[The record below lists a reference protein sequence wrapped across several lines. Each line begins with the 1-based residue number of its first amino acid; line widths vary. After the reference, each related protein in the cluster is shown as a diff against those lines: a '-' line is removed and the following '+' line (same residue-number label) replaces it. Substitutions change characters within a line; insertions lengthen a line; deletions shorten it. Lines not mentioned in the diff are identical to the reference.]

1 MCMKTK
7 DIKLAIFDIDD
18 TLIQR
23 GKITIEESAKRAI
36 KKLQENGIEVMV
48 ATGRAFYFIH
58 DDIHESIAPNYYVS
72 TNGACVYDKD
82 LNLVFK
88 VPMNLEEVNQI
99 IRYSRN
105 HNLGIALKMEK
116 HMPVYHDLSTFQTTY
131 MQGSQKQHIL
141 EDRTQNFDLVDEDVM
156 GLFLMGDEDLIVKSN
171 TLTQDTYA
179 HAYQDAYDIYSK
191 DAGKIKGIEH
201 VLEDLGFTWDD
212 VIAFGDAA
220 NDQEMIEKARIGVAM
235 GNSTESLKEAA
246 DYITDNISNDGVYH
260 ALKHFNLID

>member
-1 MCMKTK
+1 MKTK

-18 TLIQR
+18 TLIKR
-23 GKITIEESAKRAI
+23 GKITIEESAKAAI
-36 KKLQENGIEVMV
+36 QKLEANGIEVMV

-88 VPMNLEEVNQI
+88 VPMDLKEVNDI
-99 IRYSRN
+99 IAYARK
-105 HNLGIALKMEK
+105 HHLGIALKMEK
-116 HMPVYHDLSTFQTTY
+116 HMPVYHDLNIFETTY
-131 MQGSQKQHIL
+131 MQGSRKQHIL
-141 EDRTQNFDLVDEDVM
+141 EDRTQIQTLVDEEVM
-156 GLFLMGDEDLIVKSN
+156 GLFVMGDEDLIVNSN
-171 TLTQDTYA
+171 TLTSDTYA
-179 HAYQDAYDIYSK
+179 HAYENAYDIYSK
-191 DAGKIKGIEH
+191 NAGKIKGIEH
-201 VLEDLGFTWDD
+201 VLDDLNLTWNN

-235 GNSTESLKEAA
+235 GNSTKSLKQKA
-246 DYITDNISNDGVYH
+246 DYVTDTITENGVYN